1 MSAHFFETSA
11 RSAIGLVRQGNEDS
25 AFASA
30 QLIAVADGM
39 GGHAAG
45 EVASRIA
52 VKVLE
57 KLAPTLTAQE
67 IDEDSVEDL
76 LMHSLHSIDAEIAAV
91 ADEEIEKRGM
101 GTTLTALLIRDNHIA
116 LLHVGDSRCY
126 RLRGNTLEQL
136 SNDHTVI
143 QELLDQGAISQA
155 EAADHPQRSMLT
167 QALRGDG
174 DVTPVLQMYEVK
186 KGDRYLLCSDGLSG
200 VLTDKEIKVGLGLST
215 GDMTVGDMGSKIRRA
230 YTVMGDSVN
239 LGARLEGIT
248 RYYGVGILVS
258 EATQAA
264 SHGIVYREIDIVR
277 VKGKDNPIRIYEP
290 LALETD
296 ISNDTLTRL
305 HEWQAVLVH
314 FYAQAWK
321 DAEHGLIVA
330 HAVTDEATD
339 NRSLQ
344 PMAEAACAALGAGP
358 APTGAAGAP
367 HGVGLHPARAGGPG
381 VQRSGSQRHIV
392 TMRRCRR
399 PAPRR
404 T

>member
-25 AFASA
+25 AFAST

-57 KLAPTLTAQE
+57 KLAPILTAQE

-101 GTTLTALLIRDNHIA
+101 GTTLTALLIRDNRIA

-155 EAADHPQRSMLT
+155 EAVEHPQRSMLT

-200 VLTDKEIKVGLGLST
+200 VLTDKEIKIGLKKSDKDEAVKFLNDATYINGAPDNVTILIADISDAST
-215 GDMTVGDMGSKIRRA
+215 TPSLL
-230 YTVMGDSVN
+230 
-239 LGARLEGIT
+239 LGA
-248 RYYGVGILVS
+248 
-258 EATQAA
+258 
-264 SHGIVYREIDIVR
+264 
-277 VKGKDNPIRIYEP
+277 
-290 LALETD
+290 
-296 ISNDTLTRL
+296 
-305 HEWQAVLVH
+305 
-314 FYAQAWK
+314 
-321 DAEHGLIVA
+321 A
-330 HAVTDEATD
+330 HD
-339 NRSLQ
+339 
-344 PMAEAACAALGAGP
+344 
-358 APTGAAGAP
+358 
-367 HGVGLHPARAGGPG
+367 
-381 VQRSGSQRHIV
+381 
-392 TMRRCRR
+392 
-399 PAPRR
+399 
-404 T
+404 

>member
-1 MSAHFFETSA
+1 
-11 RSAIGLVRQGNEDS
+11 
-25 AFASA
+25 
-30 QLIAVADGM
+30 M

-101 GTTLTALLIRDNHIA
+101 GTTLTALLIRDNRIA

-155 EAADHPQRSMLT
+155 EATDHPQRSMLT

-200 VLTDKEIKVGLGLST
+200 VLTDKEIKVGLKKSDKDEAVEFLNDATYINGAPDNVTILIADISDKST
-215 GDMTVGDMGSKIRRA
+215 TPSLL
-230 YTVMGDSVN
+230 
-239 LGARLEGIT
+239 LGA
-248 RYYGVGILVS
+248 
-258 EATQAA
+258 
-264 SHGIVYREIDIVR
+264 
-277 VKGKDNPIRIYEP
+277 
-290 LALETD
+290 
-296 ISNDTLTRL
+296 
-305 HEWQAVLVH
+305 
-314 FYAQAWK
+314 
-321 DAEHGLIVA
+321 A
-330 HAVTDEATD
+330 HD
-339 NRSLQ
+339 
-344 PMAEAACAALGAGP
+344 
-358 APTGAAGAP
+358 
-367 HGVGLHPARAGGPG
+367 
-381 VQRSGSQRHIV
+381 
-392 TMRRCRR
+392 
-399 PAPRR
+399 
-404 T
+404 

>member
-25 AFASA
+25 AFVSA

-101 GTTLTALLIRDNHIA
+101 GTTLTALLIRDNRIA

-155 EAADHPQRSMLT
+155 EAVEHPQRSMLT

-200 VLTDKEIKVGLGLST
+200 VLTDKEIKVGLKKSDKDEAVKFLNDATYINGAPDNVTILIADISDAST
-215 GDMTVGDMGSKIRRA
+215 TPSLL
-230 YTVMGDSVN
+230 
-239 LGARLEGIT
+239 LGA
-248 RYYGVGILVS
+248 
-258 EATQAA
+258 
-264 SHGIVYREIDIVR
+264 
-277 VKGKDNPIRIYEP
+277 
-290 LALETD
+290 
-296 ISNDTLTRL
+296 
-305 HEWQAVLVH
+305 
-314 FYAQAWK
+314 
-321 DAEHGLIVA
+321 A
-330 HAVTDEATD
+330 HD
-339 NRSLQ
+339 
-344 PMAEAACAALGAGP
+344 
-358 APTGAAGAP
+358 
-367 HGVGLHPARAGGPG
+367 
-381 VQRSGSQRHIV
+381 
-392 TMRRCRR
+392 
-399 PAPRR
+399 
-404 T
+404 

>member
-25 AFASA
+25 AIASA

-52 VKVLE
+52 VQVLQ
-57 KLAPTLTAQE
+57 KLAPTLTAAD

-91 ADEEIEKRGM
+91 TAEEIEKRGM
-101 GTTLTALLIRDNHIA
+101 GTTLTALLIRNNTIA

-143 QELLDQGAISQA
+143 QELLDQGAISEA
-155 EAADHPQRSMLT
+155 EAAEHPQRSMLT

-200 VLTDKEIKVGLGLST
+200 VLTDKEIKVGLKKSDKDDAVRFLNDATYINGAPDNVTILIADISDTST
-215 GDMTVGDMGSKIRRA
+215 TPSIL
-230 YTVMGDSVN
+230 
-239 LGARLEGIT
+239 LGA
-248 RYYGVGILVS
+248 
-258 EATQAA
+258 
-264 SHGIVYREIDIVR
+264 
-277 VKGKDNPIRIYEP
+277 
-290 LALETD
+290 
-296 ISNDTLTRL
+296 
-305 HEWQAVLVH
+305 
-314 FYAQAWK
+314 
-321 DAEHGLIVA
+321 A
-330 HAVTDEATD
+330 HD
-339 NRSLQ
+339 
-344 PMAEAACAALGAGP
+344 
-358 APTGAAGAP
+358 
-367 HGVGLHPARAGGPG
+367 
-381 VQRSGSQRHIV
+381 
-392 TMRRCRR
+392 
-399 PAPRR
+399 
-404 T
+404 

>member
-1 MSAHFFETSA
+1 
-11 RSAIGLVRQGNEDS
+11 
-25 AFASA
+25 
-30 QLIAVADGM
+30 M

-57 KLAPTLTAQE
+57 KLAPTLTATD

-101 GTTLTALLIRDNHIA
+101 GTTLTALLIRDNRIA

-155 EAADHPQRSMLT
+155 EAAEHPQRSMLT

-200 VLTDKEIKVGLGLST
+200 VLTDKEIKVGLKKSDKDEVVKFLNDATYINGAPDNVTILIADISDESST
-215 GDMTVGDMGSKIRRA
+215 PSLL
-230 YTVMGDSVN
+230 
-239 LGARLEGIT
+239 LGA
-248 RYYGVGILVS
+248 
-258 EATQAA
+258 
-264 SHGIVYREIDIVR
+264 
-277 VKGKDNPIRIYEP
+277 
-290 LALETD
+290 
-296 ISNDTLTRL
+296 
-305 HEWQAVLVH
+305 
-314 FYAQAWK
+314 
-321 DAEHGLIVA
+321 A
-330 HAVTDEATD
+330 HD
-339 NRSLQ
+339 
-344 PMAEAACAALGAGP
+344 
-358 APTGAAGAP
+358 
-367 HGVGLHPARAGGPG
+367 
-381 VQRSGSQRHIV
+381 
-392 TMRRCRR
+392 
-399 PAPRR
+399 
-404 T
+404 

>member
-101 GTTLTALLIRDNHIA
+101 GTTLTALLIRDNRIA

-200 VLTDKEIKVGLGLST
+200 VLTDKEIKTLVKSQSPHDAVSALIDATYINGAPDNVTVIVADIT
-215 GDMTVGDMGSKIRRA
+215 GEEVRTNEV
-230 YTVMGDSVN
+230 
-239 LGARLEGIT
+239 LGA
-248 RYYGVGILVS
+248 
-258 EATQAA
+258 
-264 SHGIVYREIDIVR
+264 
-277 VKGKDNPIRIYEP
+277 
-290 LALETD
+290 
-296 ISNDTLTRL
+296 
-305 HEWQAVLVH
+305 
-314 FYAQAWK
+314 AQ
-321 DAEHGLIVA
+321 
-330 HAVTDEATD
+330 
-339 NRSLQ
+339 
-344 PMAEAACAALGAGP
+344 
-358 APTGAAGAP
+358 
-367 HGVGLHPARAGGPG
+367 
-381 VQRSGSQRHIV
+381 
-392 TMRRCRR
+392 
-399 PAPRR
+399 
-404 T
+404 